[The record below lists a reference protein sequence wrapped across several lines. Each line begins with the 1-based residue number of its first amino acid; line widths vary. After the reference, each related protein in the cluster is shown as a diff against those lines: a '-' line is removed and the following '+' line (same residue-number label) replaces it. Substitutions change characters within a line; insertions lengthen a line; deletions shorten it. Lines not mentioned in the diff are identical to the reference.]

1 MSLARLPLPRRQS
14 LRTLGPLLLALL
26 TAACGKDAPVQEKP
40 AAPAPAPAANPANGA
55 VEKKAVAAD
64 QGLPEEPMAL
74 PAGQTLSDLLPA
86 IPLKLPSVGG
96 GEASAAPEHSCA
108 DSEPA
113 GFELVKQLTLSL
125 PAAKVGEAATPLSV
139 CLFQQVLSERA
150 DKNAGSGRIYQ
161 MVATSSDGSSISGE
175 LPELRHV
182 PKRLPPERQK
192 AGHEG
197 AGWAALVASGDPET
211 PIMAVASGRFYDG
224 ALGEEVHFVRLAKVL
239 RRQDA
244 GWAWLPLVE
253 RSYAVTDFDHLH
265 ALCAGKADASE
276 ADRAAGALQIAC
288 DRAEEL
294 EGPREEARQAR
305 LATRKKRL
313 AGGGGAAKVEEDADP
328 QALWLRDARAAA
340 AKGDRPKAVELALK
354 AQAMCG
360 EASAEAQAAVRQAL
374 ASQQLEPV
382 KVQPNQ
388 PTLELCEPLL
398 DKAAPK
404 RPRTEKLGKTPVKAD
419 KAAVKPA
426 KPAAAGAK

>member
-14 LRTLGPLLLALL
+14 LRTLGALLLALL
-26 TAACGKDAPVQEKP
+26 TAACGKDAPVQDKP

-55 VEKKAVAAD
+55 VQKKAVAAD

-96 GEASAAPEHSCA
+96 GEASDAPEHSCA

-125 PAAKVGEAATPLSV
+125 PAAKAGEAATPLSV
-139 CLFQQVLSERA
+139 CLFQQVLSERI

-161 MVATSSDGSSISGE
+161 MVATASDGTSISGE
-175 LPELRHV
+175 LPETRHV

-211 PIMAVASGRFYDG
+211 PVMAVASGRFYDG

-253 RSYAVTDFDHLH
+253 RSYGVTDFEHLH

-313 AGGGGAAKVEEDADP
+313 AGGGGAAKAEEDADP
-328 QALWLRDARAAA
+328 QALWLRDALAAA

-382 KVQPNQ
+382 KVQPSQ
-388 PTLELCEPLL
+388 PTLELCEPLP

-404 RPRTEKLGKTPVKAD
+404 RPRAEKAAKTPVKAD

-426 KPAAAGAK
+426 KPAATGAK